1 LHPLDN
7 PVWNALISADKHLN
21 QGNEHVAYLN
31 ENIAPFVGMPYWEP
45 AHQSSLQQLLPPHR
59 SWSVMIAN
67 PVIFES
73 FCTLR
78 FTTNLFQMVCRKPS
92 KPKTNSKKIR
102 LLTAKDVKEMVALTA
117 LTKPGPFL
125 TETISMGNYYGAF
138 ENNQL
143 VSMAGE
149 RFHLTGYS
157 EISAVCTHPAYT
169 GKGLGTQLVAH
180 MMEEIIKQ
188 GKTPF
193 LHVRVDNLAAIQLYE
208 KLGFQVRREMYF
220 AVFNI
225 TE

>member
-1 LHPLDN
+1 MHPLDN

-21 QGNEHVAYLN
+21 QGNELLAYFAD
-31 ENIAPFVGMPYWEP
+31 NIAPFVGIQYWEP
-45 AHQSSLQQLLPPHR
+45 VHQSSLLQFLPPHR

-67 PVIFES
+67 PVIFEP
-73 FCTLR
+73 FCTVR
-78 FTTNLFQMVCRKPS
+78 FTTNLFQMVCTKPS
-92 KPKTNSKKIR
+92 KSISNSKKLR
-102 LLTAKDVKEMVALTA
+102 LLTTKDVNEMLALTA

-125 TETISMGNYYGAF
+125 TETISMGNYYGVF

-149 RFHLTGYS
+149 RLHLTNYS

-169 GKGLGTQLVAH
+169 GKRLGTELVAH
-180 MMEEIIKQ
+180 MMEEIIEQ

-208 KLGFQVRREMYF
+208 KLGFQVRSLAY
-220 AVFNI
+220 
-225 TE
+225 